1 MAEKYTNS
9 FASIIV
15 LGLPLFLIFI
25 LGSKYIHEEENDRR
39 IISKLNRPEIL
50 IQNQQKITDG
60 TSILIESNN
69 NNNTALNCTWP
80 PLKLRSKEGPLTAL
94 ASKPGSGNTWVRH
107 LLQLATGI
115 QTGSIF
121 NELRLKRNG
130 FPGEGIVNGSVIAI
144 KTHNLRT

>member
-15 LGLPLFLIFI
+15 LGLPLFFIFI
-25 LGSKYIHEEENDRR
+25 LGSKYIHEEENDRK

-50 IQNQQKITDG
+50 IQNQKIT
-60 TSILIESNN
+60 TFLIEKNN
-69 NNNTALNCTWP
+69 NNSNSALNCTWP

-121 NELRLKRNG
+121 NEQRLKRNG

>member
-15 LGLPLFLIFI
+15 LGLPLFFIFI
-25 LGSKYIHEEENDRR
+25 LGSKYIHEEENDRK

-50 IQNQQKITDG
+50 IQNQQKITG
-60 TSILIESNN
+60 TSFLIET
-69 NNNTALNCTWP
+69 NNTALNCTWP

-121 NELRLKRNG
+121 NEQRLKRNG

>member
-9 FASIIV
+9 LASII
-15 LGLPLFLIFI
+15 LGLPLILIFF
-25 LGSKYIHEEENDRR
+25 LGSKYIREENDRK

-50 IQNQQKITDG
+50 IQHQKIT
-60 TSILIESNN
+60 TFLIENN
-69 NNNTALNCTWP
+69 NKNNSNSALNCTWP

-121 NELRLKRNG
+121 NEQRLKRNG

>member
-9 FASIIV
+9 LASII
-15 LGLPLFLIFI
+15 LGLPLIFIFI
-25 LGSKYIHEEENDRR
+25 LGSKYIHEENDRK
-39 IISKLNRPEIL
+39 IIPKLNRPEIL
-50 IQNQQKITDG
+50 IQNQQIT
-60 TSILIESNN
+60 SFLIES
-69 NNNTALNCTWP
+69 NNTALNCTWP

-121 NELRLKRNG
+121 NEQRLKRNG
-130 FPGEGIVNGSVIAI
+130 FPGEGITNGSVIAI

>member
-9 FASIIV
+9 LASII
-15 LGLPLFLIFI
+15 LGLPLILIFI
-25 LGSKYIHEEENDRR
+25 LGSKYIREENDRK

-50 IQNQQKITDG
+50 IQHQKIT
-60 TSILIESNN
+60 TFLIENN
-69 NNNTALNCTWP
+69 NKNNSNSALNCTWP
-80 PLKLRSKEGPLTAL
+80 TLKLRSKEGPLTAL

-121 NELRLKRNG
+121 NEQRLKRNG

>member
-25 LGSKYIHEEENDRR
+25 LGSKYIHEEENDRK

-50 IQNQQKITDG
+50 IQNQKIT
-60 TSILIESNN
+60 TFLIEKNN
-69 NNNTALNCTWP
+69 NNSNSPLNCTWP
-80 PLKLRSKEGPLTAL
+80 ALKLRSKEGPLTAL

-121 NELRLKRNG
+121 NEQRLKRNG

>member
-50 IQNQQKITDG
+50 IQHQKIT
-60 TSILIESNN
+60 TFLIENN
-69 NNNTALNCTWP
+69 NNNNSNSALNCTWP
-80 PLKLRSKEGPLTAL
+80 ALKLRSKEGPLTAL

-121 NELRLKRNG
+121 NEQRLKRNG

>member
-9 FASIIV
+9 LASII
-15 LGLPLFLIFI
+15 LGLPLILIFF
-25 LGSKYIHEEENDRR
+25 LGSKYIREENDRK

-50 IQNQQKITDG
+50 IQHQKIT
-60 TSILIESNN
+60 TFLIENN
-69 NNNTALNCTWP
+69 NNSNSALNCTWP

-121 NELRLKRNG
+121 NEQRLKRNG